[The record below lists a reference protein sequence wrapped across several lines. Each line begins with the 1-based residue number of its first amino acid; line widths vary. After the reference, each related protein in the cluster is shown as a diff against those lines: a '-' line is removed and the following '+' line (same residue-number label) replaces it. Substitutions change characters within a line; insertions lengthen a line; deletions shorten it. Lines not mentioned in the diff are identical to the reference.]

1 MMNITFW
8 GVRGS
13 IPCPGPSTVR
23 YGGNT
28 LCLELRWGPD
38 DSYLIIDAGSGIRSL
53 GGKLMQ
59 NDFRKGPIKTR
70 VFFSHTHWD
79 HIMGFPFFTP
89 IFIPTT
95 QLEVY
100 GPVTFE
106 DDPLDKV
113 VGGQMQYRYFPVT
126 ASELAAQITYHRLQ
140 ETSLELEHGLVV
152 KTKYLNHPITCLGYR
167 FEFEGKSIV
176 TLYDHEPYRNLFAVA
191 PDSPDYDEDIAQEG
205 ERVAEEENAH
215 IVEFMRNADVVL
227 HDSQYTEKEYKKNRI
242 GWGHSSIEWAINNAH
257 KAGVKKLVLM
267 HHDPER
273 SDDELDSFQTKYTQ
287 LIAGKSSMELVFA
300 KEGMVF

>member
-1 MMNITFW
+1 MNLTFW

-13 IPCPGPSTVR
+13 IPCPGDSTVR

-28 LCLELRWGPD
+28 ICLELRWGPD

-53 GGKLMQ
+53 GGKIMK
-59 NDFRKGPIKTR
+59 NDFPKGPIKTR
-70 VFFSHTHWD
+70 LFFSHTHWD

-113 VGGQMQYRYFPVT
+113 IGGQMQYRYFPVT
-126 ASELAAQITYHRLQ
+126 ASELSAQITYHRLQ
-140 ETSLELEHGLVV
+140 ETTLELEHGLKI

-167 FEFEGKSIV
+167 FEHEGKSIV
-176 TLYDHEPYRNLFAVA
+176 TIYDHEPFRNLFASDPA
-191 PDSPDYDEDIAQEG
+191 SEDYDADVAAEG
-205 ERVAEEENAH
+205 DKVAAEENAR
-215 IVEFMRNADVVL
+215 IIEFMKDADVVL
-227 HDSQYTEKEYKKNRI
+227 HDSQYTEKEYRKNRI
-242 GWGHSSIEWAINNAH
+242 GWGHSSIEWAINSAH

-273 SDDELDSFQTKYTQ
+273 SDTEIDSFQLKYQ
-287 LIAGKSSMELVFA
+287 ALVSGKTTLELVFA